1 MGIKERTTSIL
12 LLLFLMGGIQR
23 RSVDLS
29 AELLGVFELP
39 NNAKT
44 RSTIRKLVKEGMIS
58 HVKDASYKITSEGI
72 DALAL
77 TFPAVRYFFTEWDGV
92 WRIISYEIPENKRK
106 VRDALRRKMS
116 GWGLGPW
123 HRSFWITPHPILGEF
138 MLLLGTLIPVEYAQA
153 FEAKHTL
160 GEISVLIDKV
170 WHRQE
175 LEKQYKQLFKTWH
188 TILSEEHTQTKKLQL
203 ALFAYVNVLKEDP
216 GLPKELLGEGW
227 AGYESMTIFQDIRTI
242 LYANS

>member
-1 MGIKERTTSIL
+1 MGIKERATSIL
-12 LLLFLMGGIQR
+12 LLLFLMGGVER
-23 RSVDLS
+23 RAVDLS

-44 RSTIRKLVKEGMIS
+44 RSTLRKLAKEGIIKQS
-58 HVKDASYKITSEGI
+58 KDSAYQITPAGI
-72 DALAL
+72 DLLAL
-77 TFPAVRYFFTEWDGV
+77 TFPAVRYYFSDWDGV
-92 WRIISYEIPENKRK
+92 WRVISYEIPENKRK

-123 HRSFWITPHPILGEF
+123 HRSFWITPHPVLNEF
-138 MLLLGTLIPVEYAQA
+138 KTLMGTLIPVEYAQA
-153 FEAKHTL
+153 FEATHIL
-160 GEISVLIDKV
+160 GDISVLVDKV

-188 TILSEEHTQTKKLQL
+188 TILSDEHTQTKKLQL
-203 ALFAYVNVLKEDP
+203 ALFAYVNVLKDDP

-227 AGYESMTIFQDIRTI
+227 VGYESMTIFQDIRTI
-242 LYANS
+242 LYATS